1 MLNSFVYR
9 TELANREHMLDH
21 GQLGPPTP
29 AVALSP
35 ATSRRPSTNDV
46 AFRRSSSSSSRRP
59 SAGALGMSRPRLGS
73 SSGPTRPFALT
84 PIEGSGGLSALTASL
99 SMSAVDDD
107 DSKSV
112 GQENDLPTGQ
122 ATQPQPRR
130 SSSFGNDLRS
140 RLLAGL
146 STGIPSNLSMS
157 ALDSDD
163 EESVGSTTTPSMT
176 MSTPRTGSIP
186 TADTV
191 PSPNPTPGTSE
202 AILENPNS
210 APITGKSRPPPASSA
225 TSAGGGT
232 LQHGADLA
240 AQLHANPKLAGL
252 RSPGG
257 LTMTPLTPLQTA
269 PKVFDKSSISPPIL
283 MNPKCSGYF
292 VEPVGRDI

>member
-1 MLNSFVYR
+1 MLKGFIYR

-35 ATSRRPSTNDV
+35 ATSRRPSTHDV
-46 AFRRSSSSSSRRP
+46 GPRRSSSSSSRRP

-73 SSGPTRPFALT
+73 SSGPTTRPFALT
-84 PIEGSGGLSALTASL
+84 PIDGGGGLSAMTSSL
-99 SMSAVDDD
+99 SMSAVDDED
-107 DSKSV
+107 GKSV
-112 GQENDLPTGQ
+112 GQDSDLPTGQ
-122 ATQPQPRR
+122 ATQSQRRR
-130 SSSFGNDLRS
+130 SGSFGTDLRS

-146 STGIPSNLSMS
+146 FTGVPSNLSMS
-157 ALDSDD
+157 ALDTDD
-163 EESVGSTTTPSMT
+163 EESVGSTTAPSLT
-176 MSTPRTGSIP
+176 MSTSRTGSTA

-210 APITGKSRPPPASSA
+210 APTTGKGRPPSASSA

-240 AQLHANPKLAGL
+240 AQLHANPKLAAL
-252 RSPGG
+252 RPPGG
-257 LTMTPLTPLQTA
+257 LSMTPMTPLQITPKTI
-269 PKVFDKSSISPPIL
+269 DKSSISPPIL

-292 VEPVGRDI
+292 VEPVG